1 VTIGPAPLLAALVGV
16 ANVALFVL
24 LVGAARARV
33 MLLVPAAILGA
44 YAGQALALHLPDPLR
59 IGDFGVL
66 WATGF
71 AWLGILVVVLVSQ
84 LAPPGRHPP
93 TR

>member
-1 VTIGPAPLLAALVGV
+1 MTIGPAPLLATLVGV
-16 ANVALFVL
+16 ANVAIFVL
-24 LVGAARARV
+24 VVGAARAR
-33 MLLVPAAILGA
+33 LLLLLPAAILGA

-66 WATGF
+66 WATGV

-84 LAPPGRHPP
+84 LAPPGRRPP
-93 TR
+93 TG